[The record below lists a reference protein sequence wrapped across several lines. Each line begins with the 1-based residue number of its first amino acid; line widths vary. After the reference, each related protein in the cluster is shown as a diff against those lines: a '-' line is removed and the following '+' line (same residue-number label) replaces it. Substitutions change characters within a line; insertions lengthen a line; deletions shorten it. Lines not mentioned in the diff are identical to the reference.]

1 LLVFDYFLCS
11 IVLLLL
17 KMGIKAIKSLETNVT
32 PNPMFD
38 ISNMIKIK
46 VEPVTRHY
54 KFIKKIGEGTYGEVF
69 EALH

>member
-1 LLVFDYFLCS
+1 
-11 IVLLLL
+11 
-17 KMGIKAIKSLETNVT
+17 MGIKAIKSLETNVT